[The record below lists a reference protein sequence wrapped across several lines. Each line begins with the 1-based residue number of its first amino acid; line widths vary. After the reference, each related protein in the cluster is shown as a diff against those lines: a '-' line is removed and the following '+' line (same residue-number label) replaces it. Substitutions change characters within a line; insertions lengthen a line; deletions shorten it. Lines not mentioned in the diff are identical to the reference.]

1 MGKNISCEVFL
12 IQMGIH
18 NELKIDIK
26 RFSVLKPLSPLCHLR
41 GGSLQIV
48 SRKSVWHERTYF
60 YTRE

>member
-18 NELKIDIK
+18 NELKMDIK
-26 RFSVLKPLSPLCHLR
+26 RFSVLKPLSPLCHLQ
-41 GGSLQIV
+41 GSLQIV

-60 YTRE
+60 DTQE